1 MKNPK
6 NDTTKL
12 IYKTETYSQ
21 CWIMNL
27 WLPQGE
33 KWEVRN
39 ILVFRDWHVHTA
51 ILKIDN
57 QKDSSCITLKNCCC
71 SVAKSCL
78 ILCDSKDSSM
88 SGFPVLHYLPEFAW
102 LMSIES
108 IMPSNHLILCRPLR
122 LLSSIFP
129 SIRFFPMS
137 QFFASGGQSIG
148 SSASASV
155 LPMNIQDWFPLGLT
169 GLISLQS
176 KGLSRIFSNT
186 HFKSVNS
193 STVSFLYG
201 LILTSFDLCWQ
212 NNVVVF

>member
-78 ILCDSKDSSM
+78 ILCDCKDSSM
-88 SGFPVLHYLPEFAW
+88 SGFPVLHHLLELTQTHVHWVGDA
-102 LMSIES
+102 IQ
-108 IMPSNHLILCRPLR
+108 PSH
-122 LLSSIFP
+122 LLSSLSLPAFSLSQHQGLFQWVSSSYQVAKVLEFQLQHQSFQWTFRTDFP
-129 SIRFFPMS
+129 
-137 QFFASGGQSIG
+137 
-148 SSASASV
+148 
-155 LPMNIQDWFPLGLT
+155 
-169 GLISLQS
+169 
-176 KGLSRIFSNT
+176 
-186 HFKSVNS
+186 
-193 STVSFLYG
+193 
-201 LILTSFDLCWQ
+201 
-212 NNVVVF
+212 